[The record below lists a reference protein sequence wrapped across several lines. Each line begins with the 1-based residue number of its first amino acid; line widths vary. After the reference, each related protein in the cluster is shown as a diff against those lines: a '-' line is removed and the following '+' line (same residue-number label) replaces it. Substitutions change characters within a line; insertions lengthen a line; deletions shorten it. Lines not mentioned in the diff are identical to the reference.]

1 MMEFISKNQK
11 KKNLMGR
18 IELPSRAY
26 QTQVLAIILQAICE
40 DKCEISNII
49 INNCFNHGNL
59 RKKTF

>member
-1 MMEFISKNQK
+1 
-11 KKNLMGR
+11 MGR

-59 RKKTF
+59 GKKTF